1 MVDSTT
7 ARTRPRTQPSRGHTA
22 PVRALQVH
30 DLVGPDGVAVAD
42 VPEPEAGDDQV
53 LVEVR
58 AGGVSF
64 VDLLLSR
71 GLYQLRP
78 APPFTLGLQLAG
90 TTPDG
95 GRVAAV
101 SFGAF
106 AERVAVPAFAALP
119 LPDDALFEEGAA
131 LVMNYQT
138 AHFALKRRG
147 RAVGNLVLTL

>member
-1 MVDSTT
+1 LSAPT
-7 ARTRPRTQPSRGHTA
+7 ALLSPLCPSPRR
-22 PVRALQVH
+22 
-30 DLVGPDGVAVAD
+30 
-42 VPEPEAGDDQV
+42 GDDQLVVDV
-53 LVEVR
+53 L

-78 APPFTLGLQLAG
+78 DPPFTLGLQLAG

-106 AERVAVPAFAALP
+106 AERVAVPSFAALP
-119 LPDDALFEEGAA
+119 LP
-131 LVMNYQT
+131 T
-138 AHFALKRRG
+138 TPHSRRA
-147 RAVGNLVLTL
+147 RRSS